1 MAIVANNK
9 KVSLKGLSWNYSPE
23 EISSKTDELIAK
35 VEEVRS
41 KINSVNVADATC
53 DNVLLPLAYMEAET
67 SALRYYFDLFTVK
80 FKYLFND
87 LHLFYFS
94 K

>member
-23 EISSKTDELIAK
+23 EISRKTDELIAK
-35 VEEVRS
+35 LEEVRS
-41 KINSVNVADATC
+41 KINLVNVADATC

-67 SALRYYFDLFTVK
+67 STLR
-80 FKYLFND
+80 
-87 LHLFYFS
+87 
-94 K
+94 